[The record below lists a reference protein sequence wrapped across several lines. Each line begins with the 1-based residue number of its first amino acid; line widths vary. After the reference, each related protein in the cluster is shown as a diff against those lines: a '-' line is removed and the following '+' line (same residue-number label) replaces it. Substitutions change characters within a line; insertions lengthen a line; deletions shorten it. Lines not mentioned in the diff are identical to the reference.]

1 MSNNINFDYMENNNE
16 IKKIDSSMVECPF
29 CKNVIEA
36 PSKPDVIFK
45 CPKCNKELI
54 TYDKRK
60 KSQPK
65 AVVAE
70 NPKKT
75 KQKKQIFICICIAIF
90 IALFSYFSHTDGA
103 DMQAIYTVTKEYD
116 AAINV
121 EVEKA
126 LVKASVDGDK
136 MKVLEIIGNKQTI
149 HFYKGDQV
157 KIVGDVVRGFPDCY
171 RVERLSDG
179 ASALMPKKHLVKE

>member
-1 MSNNINFDYMENNNE
+1 MENNNK
-16 IKKIDSSMVECPF
+16 IKNIDYSMVECPF
-29 CKNVIEA
+29 CRNAIEA

-54 TYDKRK
+54 TYDKK
-60 KSQPK
+60 KESKPK
-65 AVVAE
+65 TVVE
-70 NPKKT
+70 DLKKT

-126 LVKASVDGDK
+126 LVKAAVDGDK

-157 KIVGDVVRGFPDCY
+157 KIVRDVVRGLPDCY

-179 ASALMPKKHLVKE
+179 ASALIPKKYLVKE

>member
-1 MSNNINFDYMENNNE
+1 MENNNE

-45 CPKCNKELI
+45 CPKCHKELI

-60 KSQPK
+60 ESQPK

-75 KQKKQIFICICIAIF
+75 KQRKQIFICICIAIF
-90 IALFSYFSHTDGA
+90 IALFHIFLIL
-103 DMQAIYTVTKEYD
+103 MEQICK
-116 AAINV
+116 
-121 EVEKA
+121 
-126 LVKASVDGDK
+126 
-136 MKVLEIIGNKQTI
+136 
-149 HFYKGDQV
+149 
-157 KIVGDVVRGFPDCY
+157 
-171 RVERLSDG
+171 LSILLRK
-179 ASALMPKKHLVKE
+179 SMMLQLMWK